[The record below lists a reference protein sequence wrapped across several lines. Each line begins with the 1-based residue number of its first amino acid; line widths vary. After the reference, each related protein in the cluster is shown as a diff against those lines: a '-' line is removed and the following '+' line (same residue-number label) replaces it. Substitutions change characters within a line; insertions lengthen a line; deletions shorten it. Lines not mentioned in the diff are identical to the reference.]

1 MKYTEED
8 PKEIILGVCEKCNNY
23 VPFVRLPSESDKVYK
38 CLTCKT
44 KHKQHIN
51 GKVTFNY
58 LADTFILKR

>member
-8 PKEIILGVCEKCNNY
+8 PTEIILGVCEKCNNY

-44 KHKQHIN
+44 KTQTTHKRESY
-51 GKVTFNY
+51 F
-58 LADTFILKR
+58 